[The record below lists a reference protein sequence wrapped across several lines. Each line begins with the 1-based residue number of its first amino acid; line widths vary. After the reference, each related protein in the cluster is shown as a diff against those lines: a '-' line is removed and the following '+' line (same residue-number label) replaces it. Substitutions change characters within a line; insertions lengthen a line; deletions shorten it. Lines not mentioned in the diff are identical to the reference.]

1 MIEHHHH
8 PRQASLEPS
17 TNQYGI
23 LLNKSIPA
31 RALARAAPGLRL
43 KAIPSVGCR
52 IRLQTSCWVLQLRVQ
67 AEPAAGFRVPVVGPT
82 TTQAFWQFMACVSQV
97 PEQDVDACGEIKG
110 VGVSGTGWTSPG
122 VTICPGQKDA
132 FTPHQ
137 VKRIRNVLASR
148 GDQGLRDL
156 ALFSVAIDT
165 MLQGP
170 ELLNL
175 TVTDVR
181 RSDGNIRSVIEVAR
195 RGEKPPVRSA
205 LSKVSA
211 NALRK
216 WINEAG
222 KKRTDYI
229 FSGRGNSRS
238 SHPMTVRQMSRL
250 LREWVSDA
258 GLDPEK
264 YGIESLRRTKALHIL
279 NGTGDLE
286 TVRALLGHAKIEST
300 ARYLRIAKRSD
311 PIAIS
316 RAFNI

>member
-1 MIEHHHH
+1 MIKK
-8 PRQASLEPS
+8 RTVRKRAW
-17 TNQYGI
+17 NKGI
-23 LLNKSIPA
+23 EL
-31 RALARAAPGLRL
+31 
-43 KAIPSVGCR
+43 
-52 IRLQTSCWVLQLRVQ
+52 
-67 AEPAAGFRVPVVGPT
+67 
-82 TTQAFWQFMACVSQV
+82 
-97 PEQDVDACGEIKG
+97 
-110 VGVSGTGWTSPG
+110 
-122 VTICPGQKDA
+122 GQKDA

-148 GDQGLRDL
+148 GDRGLRDL

-216 WINEAG
+216 WINKAG

-286 TVRALLGHAKIEST
+286 TVRALLGHTKIEST